1 MGRLLQFPQR
11 RIEEIPELA
20 VNAGRRK
27 TVSLETVS
35 PETIPAI
42 TLFTSYLRRER
53 AASENTV
60 QNYLMDLEQFQSFL
74 IVSNKTFEQASR
86 RDVREWLAAKM
97 AEGLSARSAA
107 RKLSTLRT
115 FYRLLL
121 DEERVSLNPTT
132 GVPIPKTWK

>member
-1 MGRLLQFPQR
+1 MGRLLQFPLR

-20 VNAGRRK
+20 VNAPRVRI
-27 TVSLETVS
+27 TTA
-35 PETIPAI
+35 PELTPAI

-60 QNYLMDLEQFQSFL
+60 SNYLMDLEQFQSFL
-74 IVSNKTFEQASR
+74 IVANKAFEQASR

-107 RKLSTLRT
+107 R
-115 FYRLLL
+115 
-121 DEERVSLNPTT
+121 
-132 GVPIPKTWK
+132 